1 MKLDN
6 RQKMDDNLSPPF
18 KNSSSTT
25 GNSSS
30 IEKIKNKDVNKSW
43 NQIFVLTLFSLLIL
57 LICLV
62 VYFGANE
69 VFFNI
74 YFYFQ

>member
-1 MKLDN
+1 
-6 RQKMDDNLSPPF
+6 MDDNLSPPF

-30 IEKIKNKDVNKSW
+30 IEKNKNKDVNKCL
-43 NQIFVLTLFSLLIL
+43 NQIFILIL
-57 LICLV
+57 ITVLIFLICLV